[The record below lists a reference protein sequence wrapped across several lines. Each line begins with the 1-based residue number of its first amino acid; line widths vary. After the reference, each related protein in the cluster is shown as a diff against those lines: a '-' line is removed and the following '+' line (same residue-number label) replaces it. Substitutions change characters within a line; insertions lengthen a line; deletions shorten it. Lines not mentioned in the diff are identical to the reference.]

1 MGMIDHFLQPELRP
15 FAIAAVTIAIIG
27 GIESISML
35 IGLSLSDFLGHA
47 IGFDHGHSSFD
58 HGHSDSYLVNA
69 ISWLN
74 VGGVPLLVFILL
86 ALGLFSIAGFLIQ
99 DVARLILVPLPAS
112 IAALAA
118 VAVALPVLRASTRQV
133 ARVIPQ
139 DETYA
144 VALSDLVGRVGQV
157 VVGPLDQ
164 GLPGRVRVKD
174 VHDNWH
180 TVTAS
185 AAPDSPP
192 LQKGARV
199 LLVDCRDRLFI
210 AIAATDE
217 IEVVKQSRN

>member
-1 MGMIDHFLQPELRP
+1 MSMIDHFLQPEVRP
-15 FAIAAVTIAIIG
+15 FAIAAVMIGIVGAI
-27 GIESISML
+27 EVLSML
-35 IGLSLSDFLGHA
+35 IGVSLSELLGKA
-47 IGFDHGHSSFD
+47 ISVDHNSNSTF
-58 HGHSDSYLVNA
+58 VNA
-69 ISWLN
+69 LCWLN

-99 DVARLILVPLPAS
+99 DAARLVLAPLPAS
-112 IAALAA
+112 IAALGA
-118 VAVALPVLRASTRQV
+118 VAAMLPLLRAATREV
-133 ARVIPQ
+133 ARLIPQ

-144 VALSDLVGRVGQV
+144 VSLSDLIGRVGQV
-157 VVGPLDQ
+157 VIGPLDQ

-217 IEVVKQSRN
+217 IDVVKQVQN

>member
-1 MGMIDHFLQPELRP
+1 LIDHFLAPEVRP
-15 FAIAAVTIAIIG
+15 FAIAAVMIAIVG
-27 GIESISML
+27 AIESLSML
-35 IGLSLSDFLGHA
+35 IGMSLSEMMGKA
-47 IGFDHGHSSFD
+47 IGFDHDSNSSFI
-58 HGHSDSYLVNA
+58 NA
-69 ISWLN
+69 LLWLN
-74 VGGVPLLVFILL
+74 VGGVPLLIFILL

-99 DVARLILVPLPAS
+99 DVARLVLAPLPAA

-118 VAVALPVLRASTRQV
+118 AAVALPLLRASTREV

-139 DETYA
+139 DESYA
-144 VALSDLVGRVGQV
+144 VSLSDLIGRIGQV

-180 TVTAS
+180 TVMAR

-217 IEVVKQSRN
+217 VEVAKQRQT

>member
-1 MGMIDHFLQPELRP
+1 MSMIDHFLQPEVRP
-15 FAIAAVTIAIIG
+15 FAIAAVMIGIVGAI
-27 GIESISML
+27 EVLSML
-35 IGLSLSDFLGHA
+35 IGVSLSELLGKA
-47 IGFDHGHSSFD
+47 ISVDHNSNSTF
-58 HGHSDSYLVNA
+58 VNA
-69 ISWLN
+69 LCWLN

-99 DVARLILVPLPAS
+99 DAARLVMAPLPAS
-112 IAALAA
+112 IAALGA
-118 VAVALPVLRASTRQV
+118 VAVSLPLLRASTREV
-133 ARVIPQ
+133 ARLIPQ

-144 VALSDLVGRVGQV
+144 VSLSDLIGRVGQV
-157 VVGPLDQ
+157 VIGPLDQ

-217 IEVVKQSRN
+217 IDVVKQVQN

>member
-1 MGMIDHFLQPELRP
+1 MGLIDHFLAPEVRP
-15 FAIAAVTIAIIG
+15 FAIAAVMIAIVG
-27 GIESISML
+27 AIESLSML
-35 IGLSLSDFLGHA
+35 IGMSLSEMMGKA
-47 IGFDHGHSSFD
+47 IGFDHDSNSSFI
-58 HGHSDSYLVNA
+58 NA
-69 ISWLN
+69 LLWLN
-74 VGGVPLLVFILL
+74 VGGVPLLIFILL

-99 DVARLILVPLPAS
+99 DVARLVLAPLPAA

-118 VAVALPVLRASTRQV
+118 AAVALPLLRASTREV

-139 DETYA
+139 DESYA
-144 VALSDLVGRVGQV
+144 VSLSDLIGRVGQV

-180 TVTAS
+180 TVMAR

-217 IEVVKQSRN
+217 IEVAKQRQT

>member
-1 MGMIDHFLQPELRP
+1 MGLIDHFLAPEVRP
-15 FAIAAVTIAIIG
+15 FAIAAVMIAIVG
-27 GIESISML
+27 AIESLSML
-35 IGLSLSDFLGHA
+35 IGMSLSEIMGKA
-47 IGFDHGHSSFD
+47 IGFDHDSDSSFI
-58 HGHSDSYLVNA
+58 NA
-69 ISWLN
+69 LLWLN
-74 VGGVPLLVFILL
+74 VGSVPLLIFILL

-99 DVARLILVPLPAS
+99 DVARLVLAPLPAA

-118 VAVALPVLRASTRQV
+118 AAVALPLLRASTREV

-139 DETYA
+139 DESYA
-144 VALSDLVGRVGQV
+144 VSLSDLIGRVGQV

-180 TVTAS
+180 MVMAR

-217 IEVVKQSRN
+217 VEVAKQRQT

>member
-1 MGMIDHFLQPELRP
+1 MSMIDHFLQPEVRP
-15 FAIAAVTIAIIG
+15 FAIAAVMIGIVGAI
-27 GIESISML
+27 EVLSML
-35 IGLSLSDFLGHA
+35 IGVSLSELLGK
-47 IGFDHGHSSFD
+47 
-58 HGHSDSYLVNA
+58 A
-69 ISWLN
+69 ISVDHNSNSTFVNDLCWLN

-99 DVARLILVPLPAS
+99 DAARLVLAPLPAS
-112 IAALAA
+112 IAALGA
-118 VAVALPVLRASTRQV
+118 VAAMLPLLRAATREV
-133 ARVIPQ
+133 ARLIPQ

-144 VALSDLVGRVGQV
+144 VSLSDLIGRVGQV
-157 VVGPLDQ
+157 VIGPLDQ

-174 VHDNWH
+174 VHNNWH

-217 IEVVKQSRN
+217 IDVVKQVQN

>member
-1 MGMIDHFLQPELRP
+1 MGMIDHFLQPEVRP
-15 FAIAAVTIAIIG
+15 FAIAAIMIGIVGAI
-27 GIESISML
+27 ETLSML
-35 IGLSLSDFLGHA
+35 IGVSLSELLGKA
-47 IGFDHGHSSFD
+47 ISVDHN
-58 HGHSDSYLVNA
+58 SDSTFVNA
-69 ISWLN
+69 LCWLN

-99 DVARLILVPLPAS
+99 DAARLVLAPLPAS
-112 IAALAA
+112 IAALGA
-118 VAVALPVLRASTRQV
+118 VAAMLPLLRAATREV
-133 ARVIPQ
+133 ARLIPQ

-144 VALSDLVGRVGQV
+144 VSLSDLIGRVGQV
-157 VVGPLDQ
+157 VIGPLDQ

-174 VHDNWH
+174 VHNNWH

-217 IEVVKQSRN
+217 IDVVKQVQN

>member
-1 MGMIDHFLQPELRP
+1 MGLIDHFLAPEVRP
-15 FAIAAVTIAIIG
+15 FAIAAVMIAIVG
-27 GIESISML
+27 AIESLSML
-35 IGLSLSDFLGHA
+35 IGMSLSEMMGKA
-47 IGFDHGHSSFD
+47 IGFDHDSNSSFI
-58 HGHSDSYLVNA
+58 NA
-69 ISWLN
+69 LLWLN
-74 VGGVPLLVFILL
+74 VGGVPLLIFILL

-99 DVARLILVPLPAS
+99 DVARLVLAPLPAA

-118 VAVALPVLRASTRQV
+118 AAVALPLLRASTREV

-139 DETYA
+139 DESYA
-144 VALSDLVGRVGQV
+144 VSLSDLIGRVGQV

-180 TVTAS
+180 TVMAR

-217 IEVVKQSRN
+217 VEVAKHRQT

>member
-1 MGMIDHFLQPELRP
+1 MGLIDHFLAPEVRP
-15 FAIAAVTIAIIG
+15 FAIAAVMIAIVG
-27 GIESISML
+27 AIESLSML
-35 IGLSLSDFLGHA
+35 IGMSLSEMMGKA
-47 IGFDHGHSSFD
+47 IGFDHDSNSSFI
-58 HGHSDSYLVNA
+58 NA
-69 ISWLN
+69 LLWLN
-74 VGGVPLLVFILL
+74 VGGVPLLIFILL

-99 DVARLILVPLPAS
+99 DVARLVLAPLPAA

-118 VAVALPVLRASTRQV
+118 AAVALPLLRASTREV

-139 DETYA
+139 DESYA
-144 VALSDLVGRVGQV
+144 VSLSDLIGRIGQV

-180 TVTAS
+180 TVMAR

-217 IEVVKQSRN
+217 VEVAKQRQT

>member
-1 MGMIDHFLQPELRP
+1 MGLIDHFLAPEVRP
-15 FAIAAVTIAIIG
+15 FAIAAVMIAIVG
-27 GIESISML
+27 AIESLSML
-35 IGLSLSDFLGHA
+35 IGMSLSEIMGKA
-47 IGFDHGHSSFD
+47 IGFDHDSDSSF
-58 HGHSDSYLVNA
+58 VNA
-69 ISWLN
+69 LLWLN
-74 VGGVPLLVFILL
+74 VGSVPLLIFILL

-99 DVARLILVPLPAS
+99 DVARLVLAPLPAA

-118 VAVALPVLRASTRQV
+118 AAVALPLLRASTREV

-139 DETYA
+139 DESYA
-144 VALSDLVGRVGQV
+144 VSLSDLIGRVGQV

-180 TVTAS
+180 MVMAR

-217 IEVVKQSRN
+217 VEVAKQRQT

>member
-1 MGMIDHFLQPELRP
+1 MGLIDHFLAPEVRP
-15 FAIAAVTIAIIG
+15 FAIAAVMIAIVG
-27 GIESISML
+27 AIESLSML
-35 IGLSLSDFLGHA
+35 IGMSLSEIMGKA
-47 IGFDHGHSSFD
+47 IGFDHDSDSSFI
-58 HGHSDSYLVNA
+58 NA
-69 ISWLN
+69 LLWLN
-74 VGGVPLLVFILL
+74 VGSVPLLIFILL

-99 DVARLILVPLPAS
+99 DVARLVLAPLPAA

-118 VAVALPVLRASTRQV
+118 AAAALPLLRASTREV

-139 DETYA
+139 DESYA
-144 VALSDLVGRVGQV
+144 VSLSDLIGRVGQV

-180 TVTAS
+180 MVMAR

-217 IEVVKQSRN
+217 VEVAKQRQT

>member
-1 MGMIDHFLQPELRP
+1 MGMIDHFLQPEVRP
-15 FAIAAVTIAIIG
+15 FAIAAVMIGIVGAI
-27 GIESISML
+27 ETLSML
-35 IGLSLSDFLGHA
+35 IGVSLSELLGKA
-47 IGFDHGHSSFD
+47 ISVDHN
-58 HGHSDSYLVNA
+58 SDSTFVNA
-69 ISWLN
+69 LCWLN

-99 DVARLILVPLPAS
+99 DAARLVLAPLPAS
-112 IAALAA
+112 IAALGA
-118 VAVALPVLRASTRQV
+118 VAAMLPLLRAATREV
-133 ARVIPQ
+133 ARLIPQ

-144 VALSDLVGRVGQV
+144 VSLSDLIGRVGQV
-157 VVGPLDQ
+157 VIGPLDQ

-174 VHDNWH
+174 VHNNWH

-217 IEVVKQSRN
+217 IDVVKQVQN

>member
-1 MGMIDHFLQPELRP
+1 MGLIDHFLAPEVRP
-15 FAIAAVTIAIIG
+15 FAIAAVMIAIVG
-27 GIESISML
+27 AIESLSML
-35 IGLSLSDFLGHA
+35 IGMSLSEMMGKA
-47 IGFDHGHSSFD
+47 IGFDHDSNSSFI
-58 HGHSDSYLVNA
+58 NA
-69 ISWLN
+69 LLWLN
-74 VGGVPLLVFILL
+74 VGGVPLLIFILL

-99 DVARLILVPLPAS
+99 DVARLVLAPLPAA

-118 VAVALPVLRASTRQV
+118 VAVALPLLRASTREV

-139 DETYA
+139 DESYA
-144 VALSDLVGRVGQV
+144 VSLSDLIGRVGQV

-180 TVTAS
+180 TVMAR

-217 IEVVKQSRN
+217 IEVAKQRQT

>member
-1 MGMIDHFLQPELRP
+1 L
-15 FAIAAVTIAIIG
+15 
-27 GIESISML
+27 
-35 IGLSLSDFLGHA
+35 
-47 IGFDHGHSSFD
+47 
-58 HGHSDSYLVNA
+58 
-69 ISWLN
+69 WLN
-74 VGGVPLLVFILL
+74 VGGVPLLIFILL

-99 DVARLILVPLPAS
+99 DVARLVLAPLPAA

-118 VAVALPVLRASTRQV
+118 AAVALPLLRASTREV

-139 DETYA
+139 DESYA
-144 VALSDLVGRVGQV
+144 VSLSDLIGRVGQV

-180 TVTAS
+180 TVMAR

-217 IEVVKQSRN
+217 IEVAKQRQT

>member
-1 MGMIDHFLQPELRP
+1 MGMIDHFLQPEVRP
-15 FAIAAVTIAIIG
+15 FAIAAIMIGIVGAI
-27 GIESISML
+27 ETLSML
-35 IGLSLSDFLGHA
+35 IGVSLSELLGKA
-47 IGFDHGHSSFD
+47 ISVDHN
-58 HGHSDSYLVNA
+58 SDSTFVNA
-69 ISWLN
+69 LCWLN

-99 DVARLILVPLPAS
+99 DAARLVMAPLPAS
-112 IAALAA
+112 IAALGA
-118 VAVALPVLRASTRQV
+118 VAVALPLLRASTREV
-133 ARVIPQ
+133 ARLIPQ

-144 VALSDLVGRVGQV
+144 VSLSDLIGRVGQV

-217 IEVVKQSRN
+217 IEVVKQVRN

>member
-1 MGMIDHFLQPELRP
+1 MGMIDHFLQPEVRP
-15 FAIAAVTIAIIG
+15 FAIAAIMIGIVGAI
-27 GIESISML
+27 ETLSML
-35 IGLSLSDFLGHA
+35 IGVSLSELLGKA
-47 IGFDHGHSSFD
+47 ISVDHN
-58 HGHSDSYLVNA
+58 SDSTFVNA
-69 ISWLN
+69 LCWLN

-99 DVARLILVPLPAS
+99 DAARLVLAPLPAS
-112 IAALAA
+112 IAALGA
-118 VAVALPVLRASTRQV
+118 VAAMLPLLRAATREV
-133 ARVIPQ
+133 ARLIPQ

-144 VALSDLVGRVGQV
+144 VSLSDLIGRVGQV
-157 VVGPLDQ
+157 VIGPLDQ

-217 IEVVKQSRN
+217 IDVVKQVQN

>member
-1 MGMIDHFLQPELRP
+1 MGLIDHFLAPEVRP
-15 FAIAAVTIAIIG
+15 FAIAAVMIAIVG
-27 GIESISML
+27 AIESLSML
-35 IGLSLSDFLGHA
+35 IGMSLSEMMGKA
-47 IGFDHGHSSFD
+47 IGFDHDSNSSFI
-58 HGHSDSYLVNA
+58 NA
-69 ISWLN
+69 LLWLN
-74 VGGVPLLVFILL
+74 VGGVPLLIFILL

-99 DVARLILVPLPAS
+99 DVARLVLAPLPAA

-118 VAVALPVLRASTRQV
+118 AAVALPLLRASTREV

-139 DETYA
+139 DESYA
-144 VALSDLVGRVGQV
+144 VSLSDLIGRVGQV

-217 IEVVKQSRN
+217 IEVVKQVRN

>member
-1 MGMIDHFLQPELRP
+1 MMGK
-15 FAIAAVTIAIIG
+15 
-27 GIESISML
+27 
-35 IGLSLSDFLGHA
+35 A
-47 IGFDHGHSSFD
+47 IGFDHDSNSSFI
-58 HGHSDSYLVNA
+58 NA
-69 ISWLN
+69 LLWLN
-74 VGGVPLLVFILL
+74 VGGVPLLIFILL

-99 DVARLILVPLPAS
+99 DVARLVLAPLPAA

-118 VAVALPVLRASTRQV
+118 AAVALPLLRASTREV

-139 DETYA
+139 DESYA
-144 VALSDLVGRVGQV
+144 VSLSDLIGRVGQV

-180 TVTAS
+180 TVMAR

-217 IEVVKQSRN
+217 VEVAKQRQT

>member
-1 MGMIDHFLQPELRP
+1 MGMIDHFLQPEVRP
-15 FAIAAVTIAIIG
+15 FAIAAIMIGIVGAI
-27 GIESISML
+27 ETLSML
-35 IGLSLSDFLGHA
+35 IGVSLSELLGKA
-47 IGFDHGHSSFD
+47 ISVDHN
-58 HGHSDSYLVNA
+58 SDSTFVNA
-69 ISWLN
+69 LCWLN

-99 DVARLILVPLPAS
+99 DAARLVMAPLPAS
-112 IAALAA
+112 IAALGA
-118 VAVALPVLRASTRQV
+118 VAVSLPLLRASTREV
-133 ARVIPQ
+133 ARLIPQ

-144 VALSDLVGRVGQV
+144 VSLSDLIGRVGQV

-217 IEVVKQSRN
+217 IEVVKQVRN

>member
-1 MGMIDHFLQPELRP
+1 
-15 FAIAAVTIAIIG
+15 
-27 GIESISML
+27 
-35 IGLSLSDFLGHA
+35 
-47 IGFDHGHSSFD
+47 
-58 HGHSDSYLVNA
+58 
-69 ISWLN
+69 
-74 VGGVPLLVFILL
+74 VPLLVFILL

-99 DVARLILVPLPAS
+99 DAARFVMAPLPAS

-118 VAVALPVLRASTRQV
+118 GAVSLPLLRAATREV
-133 ARVIPQ
+133 ARLIPQ

-144 VALSDLVGRVGQV
+144 VSLSDLIGRVGQV
-157 VVGPLDQ
+157 VIGPLDQ

>member
-1 MGMIDHFLQPELRP
+1 MGLIDHFLAPEVRP
-15 FAIAAVTIAIIG
+15 FAIAAVMIAIVG
-27 GIESISML
+27 AIESLSML
-35 IGLSLSDFLGHA
+35 IGMSLSEIMGKA
-47 IGFDHGHSSFD
+47 IGFDHDSDSSF
-58 HGHSDSYLVNA
+58 VNA
-69 ISWLN
+69 LLWLN
-74 VGGVPLLVFILL
+74 VGSVPLLIFILL

-99 DVARLILVPLPAS
+99 DVARLVLAPLPAA

-118 VAVALPVLRASTRQV
+118 AAIALPLLRASTREV

-139 DETYA
+139 DESYA
-144 VALSDLVGRVGQV
+144 VSLSDLIGRVGQV

-180 TVTAS
+180 MVMAR

-217 IEVVKQSRN
+217 VEVAKQRQT

>member
-1 MGMIDHFLQPELRP
+1 MGLIDHFLAPEVRP
-15 FAIAAVTIAIIG
+15 FAIAAVMIAIVG
-27 GIESISML
+27 AIESLSVL
-35 IGLSLSDFLGHA
+35 IGMSLSEIMGKA
-47 IGFDHGHSSFD
+47 IGFDHDSDSSF
-58 HGHSDSYLVNA
+58 VNA
-69 ISWLN
+69 LLWLN
-74 VGGVPLLVFILL
+74 VGSVPLLIFILL

-99 DVARLILVPLPAS
+99 DVARLVLAPLPAA

-118 VAVALPVLRASTRQV
+118 AAVALPLLRASTREV

-139 DETYA
+139 DESYA
-144 VALSDLVGRVGQV
+144 VSLSDLIGRVGQV

-180 TVTAS
+180 MVMAR

-217 IEVVKQSRN
+217 VEVAKQRQT

>member
-1 MGMIDHFLQPELRP
+1 MGMIDHFLQPEVRP
-15 FAIAAVTIAIIG
+15 FAIAAVMIGIVGAI
-27 GIESISML
+27 ETLSML
-35 IGLSLSDFLGHA
+35 IGVSLSELLGKA
-47 IGFDHGHSSFD
+47 ISVDHN
-58 HGHSDSYLVNA
+58 SDSTFVNA
-69 ISWLN
+69 LCWLN

-99 DVARLILVPLPAS
+99 DAARLVMAPLPAS
-112 IAALAA
+112 IAALGA
-118 VAVALPVLRASTRQV
+118 VAVSLPLLRASTREV
-133 ARVIPQ
+133 ARLIPQ

-144 VALSDLVGRVGQV
+144 VSLSDLIGRVGQV

-217 IEVVKQSRN
+217 IEVVKQVRN

>member
-1 MGMIDHFLQPELRP
+1 M
-15 FAIAAVTIAIIG
+15 IAIVG
-27 GIESISML
+27 AIESLSML
-35 IGLSLSDFLGHA
+35 IGMSLSEMMGKA
-47 IGFDHGHSSFD
+47 IGFDHDSNSSFI
-58 HGHSDSYLVNA
+58 NA
-69 ISWLN
+69 LLWLN
-74 VGGVPLLVFILL
+74 VGGVPLLIFILL

-99 DVARLILVPLPAS
+99 DVARLVLAPLPAA

-118 VAVALPVLRASTRQV
+118 AAVALPLLRASTREV

-139 DETYA
+139 DESYA
-144 VALSDLVGRVGQV
+144 VSLSDLIGRVGQV

-217 IEVVKQSRN
+217 IEVVKQVRN

>member
-1 MGMIDHFLQPELRP
+1 MGMIDHFLAPEVRP
-15 FAIAAVTIAIIG
+15 FAIAAVMIAIIG
-27 GIESISML
+27 GIEAMSML
-35 IGLSLSDFLGHA
+35 IGLSLSDVLGKV
-47 IGFDHGHSSFD
+47 IGFDHGH
-58 HGHSDSYLVNA
+58 GDSNVVNA

-99 DVARLILVPLPAS
+99 DAARLVIAPLPAS
-112 IAALAA
+112 IAALGAIA
-118 VAVALPVLRASTRQV
+118 VSLPLLRASTREV

-139 DETYA
+139 DESYA

-180 TVTAS
+180 TVMAQ

-217 IEVVKQSRN
+217 IEVVKQRHT

>member
-1 MGMIDHFLQPELRP
+1 MGMIDHFLQPEVRP
-15 FAIAAVTIAIIG
+15 FAIAAIMIGIVGAI
-27 GIESISML
+27 ETLSML
-35 IGLSLSDFLGHA
+35 IGVSLSELLGKA
-47 IGFDHGHSSFD
+47 ISVDHN
-58 HGHSDSYLVNA
+58 SDSTFVNA
-69 ISWLN
+69 LCWLN

-99 DVARLILVPLPAS
+99 DAARLVLAPLPAS
-112 IAALAA
+112 IAALGA
-118 VAVALPVLRASTRQV
+118 VAAMLPLLRAATREV
-133 ARVIPQ
+133 ARLIPQ

-144 VALSDLVGRVGQV
+144 VSLSDLIGRVGQV

-174 VHDNWH
+174 VHNNWH

-217 IEVVKQSRN
+217 IDVVKQVQN

>member
-1 MGMIDHFLQPELRP
+1 MSMIDHFLQPEVRP
-15 FAIAAVTIAIIG
+15 FAIAAVMIGIVGAI
-27 GIESISML
+27 EVLSML
-35 IGLSLSDFLGHA
+35 IGVSLSELLGKA
-47 IGFDHGHSSFD
+47 ISVDHNSNSTF
-58 HGHSDSYLVNA
+58 VNA
-69 ISWLN
+69 LCWLN

-99 DVARLILVPLPAS
+99 DAARLVLAPLPAS
-112 IAALAA
+112 IAALGA
-118 VAVALPVLRASTRQV
+118 VAAMLPLLRAATREV
-133 ARVIPQ
+133 ARLIPQ

-144 VALSDLVGRVGQV
+144 VSLSDLIGRVGQV
-157 VVGPLDQ
+157 VIGPLDQ

-217 IEVVKQSRN
+217 IDVVKQVRN

>member
-1 MGMIDHFLQPELRP
+1 MSMIDHFLQPEVRP
-15 FAIAAVTIAIIG
+15 FAIAAVMIGIVGAI
-27 GIESISML
+27 EVLSML
-35 IGLSLSDFLGHA
+35 IGVSLSELLGKA
-47 IGFDHGHSSFD
+47 ISVDHNSNSTF
-58 HGHSDSYLVNA
+58 VNA
-69 ISWLN
+69 LCWLN

-99 DVARLILVPLPAS
+99 DAARLVLAPLPAS
-112 IAALAA
+112 IAALGA
-118 VAVALPVLRASTRQV
+118 VAAMLPLLRAATREV
-133 ARVIPQ
+133 ARLIPQ

-144 VALSDLVGRVGQV
+144 VSLSDLIGRVGQV
-157 VVGPLDQ
+157 VIGPLDQ

-174 VHDNWH
+174 VHNNWH

-217 IEVVKQSRN
+217 IDVVKQVQN

>member
-1 MGMIDHFLQPELRP
+1 MGFIDHFLAPEVRP
-15 FAIAAVTIAIIG
+15 FAIAAVMIAIVG
-27 GIESISML
+27 TVESMSLL
-35 IGLSLSDFLGHA
+35 IGMSLSEILGKA
-47 IGFDHGHSSFD
+47 ISLDHDSHSNF
-58 HGHSDSYLVNA
+58 VNA
-69 ISWLN
+69 LLWLN
-74 VGGVPLLVFILL
+74 VGSVPLLIFILL
-86 ALGLFSIAGFLIQ
+86 ALGLFSITGFLIQ
-99 DVARLILVPLPAS
+99 DAARFVVAPLPAA

-118 VAVALPVLRASTRQV
+118 AAVSLPLLRASTREV

-144 VALSDLVGRVGQV
+144 VSLADLVGRVGQV

-180 TVTAS
+180 TVTAR

-217 IEVVKQSRN
+217 VEAAKQHRN

>member
-1 MGMIDHFLQPELRP
+1 MGLIDHFLAPEVRP
-15 FAIAAVTIAIIG
+15 FAIAAVMIAIIG
-27 GIESISML
+27 AIESLSML
-35 IGLSLSDFLGHA
+35 IGMSLSEMMGKA
-47 IGFDHGHSSFD
+47 IGFDHDSNSSFI
-58 HGHSDSYLVNA
+58 NA
-69 ISWLN
+69 LLWLN
-74 VGGVPLLVFILL
+74 VGGVPLLIFILL

-99 DVARLILVPLPAS
+99 DVARLVLAPLPAA

-118 VAVALPVLRASTRQV
+118 AAVALPLLRASTREV

-139 DETYA
+139 DESYA
-144 VALSDLVGRVGQV
+144 VSLSDLIGRVGQV

-180 TVTAS
+180 TVMAR

-217 IEVVKQSRN
+217 VEVAKQRQT

>member
-1 MGMIDHFLQPELRP
+1 MGMIDHFLQPEVRP
-15 FAIAAVTIAIIG
+15 FAIAAVMIGIVGAI
-27 GIESISML
+27 ETRSML
-35 IGLSLSDFLGHA
+35 IGVSLSELLGKA
-47 IGFDHGHSSFD
+47 ISVDHN
-58 HGHSDSYLVNA
+58 SDSTFVNA
-69 ISWLN
+69 LCWLN

-99 DVARLILVPLPAS
+99 DAARLVMAPLPAS
-112 IAALAA
+112 IAALGA
-118 VAVALPVLRASTRQV
+118 VAVALPLLRASTREV
-133 ARVIPQ
+133 ARLIPQ

-144 VALSDLVGRVGQV
+144 VSLSDLIGRVGQV

-217 IEVVKQSRN
+217 IDVVKQVRN

>member
-1 MGMIDHFLQPELRP
+1 VTPMGLIDHFLAPEVRP
-15 FAIAAVTIAIIG
+15 FAIAAVMIAIVG
-27 GIESISML
+27 AIESLSML
-35 IGLSLSDFLGHA
+35 IGMSLSEMMGKA
-47 IGFDHGHSSFD
+47 IGFDHDSNSSFI
-58 HGHSDSYLVNA
+58 NA
-69 ISWLN
+69 LLWLN
-74 VGGVPLLVFILL
+74 VGGVPLLIFILL

-99 DVARLILVPLPAS
+99 DVARLVLAPLPAA

-118 VAVALPVLRASTRQV
+118 AAVALPLLRASTREV

-139 DETYA
+139 DESYA
-144 VALSDLVGRVGQV
+144 VSLSDLIGRVGQV

-180 TVTAS
+180 TVMAR

-217 IEVVKQSRN
+217 IEVAKQRQT

>member
-1 MGMIDHFLQPELRP
+1 MGLIDHFLAPEVRP
-15 FAIAAVTIAIIG
+15 FAIAAVMIAIVG
-27 GIESISML
+27 AIESLSML
-35 IGLSLSDFLGHA
+35 IGMSLSEMMGKA
-47 IGFDHGHSSFD
+47 IGFDHDSNSSFI
-58 HGHSDSYLVNA
+58 NA
-69 ISWLN
+69 LLWLN
-74 VGGVPLLVFILL
+74 VGGVPLLIFILL

-99 DVARLILVPLPAS
+99 DVARLVLAPLPAA

-118 VAVALPVLRASTRQV
+118 AAVALPLLRASTREV

-139 DETYA
+139 DESYA
-144 VALSDLVGRVGQV
+144 VSLSDLIGRVGQV

-180 TVTAS
+180 TVMAR

-210 AIAATDE
+210 AITATDE
-217 IEVVKQSRN
+217 VEGTKQRQT

>member
-1 MGMIDHFLQPELRP
+1 MGLIDHFLAPEVRP
-15 FAIAAVTIAIIG
+15 FAIAAVMIAIVG
-27 GIESISML
+27 AIESLSVL
-35 IGLSLSDFLGHA
+35 IGMSLSEIMGKA
-47 IGFDHGHSSFD
+47 IGFDHDSDSSFI
-58 HGHSDSYLVNA
+58 NA
-69 ISWLN
+69 LLWLN
-74 VGGVPLLVFILL
+74 VGSVPLLIFILL

-99 DVARLILVPLPAS
+99 DVARLVLAPLPAA

-118 VAVALPVLRASTRQV
+118 AAVALPLLRASTREV

-139 DETYA
+139 DESYA
-144 VALSDLVGRVGQV
+144 VSLSDLIGRVGQV

-180 TVTAS
+180 MVMAR

-217 IEVVKQSRN
+217 VEVAKQRQT

>member
-1 MGMIDHFLQPELRP
+1 MGMIDHFLQPEVRP
-15 FAIAAVTIAIIG
+15 FAIAAIMIGIVGAI
-27 GIESISML
+27 ETLSML
-35 IGLSLSDFLGHA
+35 IGVSLSELLGKA
-47 IGFDHGHSSFD
+47 ISVDHNSNSTF
-58 HGHSDSYLVNA
+58 VNA
-69 ISWLN
+69 LCWLN

-99 DVARLILVPLPAS
+99 DAARLVLAPLPAS
-112 IAALAA
+112 IAALGA
-118 VAVALPVLRASTRQV
+118 VAAMLPLLRAATREV
-133 ARVIPQ
+133 ARLIPQ

-144 VALSDLVGRVGQV
+144 VSLSDLIGRVGQV
-157 VVGPLDQ
+157 VIGPLDQ

-174 VHDNWH
+174 VHNNWH

-217 IEVVKQSRN
+217 IDVVKQVQN

>member
-1 MGMIDHFLQPELRP
+1 MGLIDHFLAPEVRP
-15 FAIAAVTIAIIG
+15 FAIAAVMIAIIG
-27 GIESISML
+27 AIESLSML
-35 IGLSLSDFLGHA
+35 IGMSLSEMMGKAL
-47 IGFDHGHSSFD
+47 GFDHDSNSSFI
-58 HGHSDSYLVNA
+58 NA
-69 ISWLN
+69 LLWLN
-74 VGGVPLLVFILL
+74 VGGVPLLIFILL

-99 DVARLILVPLPAS
+99 DVARLVLAPLPAA

-118 VAVALPVLRASTRQV
+118 AAVALPLLRASTREV

-139 DETYA
+139 DESYA
-144 VALSDLVGRVGQV
+144 VSLSDLIGRVGQV

-180 TVTAS
+180 TVMAR

-217 IEVVKQSRN
+217 VEVAKQRQT